1 VQGEPRKPSSASI
14 DWSTLMDWKKWWPLP
29 AAVMGLFVAWWVG
42 AQWTKGYQFHEVALD
57 DEKKVL
63 QDLGNR
69 ITLNVDTTSTDGLLG
84 VVGLVLIVD
93 NDKVKSGKLVFDR
106 TDVIPTLRPS
116 GEMILVAP
124 INKTLYNG
132 KISNTLDAGGS
143 YTSFK
148 GGLSSNQAAEVVIVD
163 ELYVGYRDRT
173 KIPYDRL
180 YKLKAPEGKTYY
192 FVHGAT
198 VTSTTYRVFDEAS
211 SNGALEGASFKANGK
226 VYTSSNQF
234 AYRVT
239 LAIDAFN
246 VQALHAAEAGPGP
259 PAQILSLYQQY
270 VTGKLDAQGADKLV
284 GLLRAGSADA
294 GNLIG
299 AELKP
304 IGP

>member
-1 VQGEPRKPSSASI
+1 
-14 DWSTLMDWKKWWPLP
+14 MDLKKWWPL
-29 AAVMGLFVAWWVG
+29 AALIVSLFVAWWIG
-42 AQWTKGYQFHEVALD
+42 SQWMKGYQFHEVALD

-63 QDLGNR
+63 QDLENR
-69 ITLNVDTTSTDGLLG
+69 ITLKVDTTSTDGLLG

-93 NDKVKSGKLVFDR
+93 NDKVKKSKFVFDR
-106 TDVIPTLRPS
+106 TEVIPTLRPP

-132 KISNTLDAGGS
+132 RISNTLDAGGS

-148 GGLSSNQAAEVVIVD
+148 GGLTSNQAAEVVIVD
-163 ELYVGYRDRT
+163 ELYMGYRDRT
-173 KIPYDRL
+173 KIPYDDL
-180 YKLKAPEGKTYY
+180 YKLKAPEGKAYY

-211 SNGALEGASFKANGK
+211 SNGTLEGAAFKANGK

-234 AYRVT
+234 AYSVT
-239 LAIDAFN
+239 LAIETFN
-246 VQALHAAEAGPGP
+246 VQAFHAAEAGPGP
-259 PAQILSLYQQY
+259 PGGQILSLYRQH
-270 VTGKLDAQGADKLV
+270 VNGELDAQGADKLV
-284 GLLRAGSADA
+284 GLLRDNSADA

-304 IGP
+304 IGW